1 MKAGKAGKAGAR
13 RSGTGVSR
21 RELVGGAL
29 RGVVGGV
36 VGGTLLAGASEARAA
51 VVRQAGASTTDAP
64 RIRIACKLNMVEV
77 GETLAEKFAV
87 VRAAGFEGVEIFS
100 PEGVLEEALA
110 ASRETGLAIP
120 GVVNRAGWKVRLSDR
135 DPAVRAQALAS
146 LMEAIREAHALGA
159 SNVLVIPGKVLD
171 PEHENHQQVWE
182 RAQAALH
189 AAVPLAAELG
199 VHLLVE
205 NVWNNFGY
213 DPEGGSAQT
222 AEPFCRFI
230 DEAKSPWVAMYF
242 DAGNHAHFG
251 PPQEWI
257 RTLGRRI
264 VKVDLKDRDFS
275 NAKKVRTK
283 LGEGSID
290 WGAVKAALQEIGYA
304 GWISAEVPGGDGE
317 HLKDVA
323 ERLRRLLVY

>member
-1 MKAGKAGKAGAR
+1 MKH
-13 RSGTGVSR
+13 VSR
-21 RELVGGAL
+21 RELVHGA
-29 RGVVGGV
+29 VGGV
-36 VGGTLLAGASEARAA
+36 VGGALLGARPVAPAAAMTQAAADAGDGR
-51 VVRQAGASTTDAP
+51 

-77 GETLAEKFAV
+77 GVTLAEKFAV
-87 VRAAGFEGVEIFS
+87 VRAAGFDGIEIFS

-120 GVVNRAGWKVRLSDR
+120 GVVNRAGWKVRLSDP
-135 DPAVRAQALAS
+135 DPAIRAQALAS
-146 LMEAIREAHALGA
+146 MLEAVREAHALGA

-171 PEHENHQQVWE
+171 PEHENHDQVWE
-182 RAQAALH
+182 RAQTALR
-189 AAVPLAAELG
+189 AAVPVAAELG

-205 NVWNNFGY
+205 NVWNGFGY
-213 DPEGGSAQT
+213 DPEGGNKQT
-222 AEPFCRFI
+222 AELFCRFI

-251 PPQEWI
+251 PPDEWI
-257 RTLGRRI
+257 RALGRRI
-264 VKVDLKDRDFS
+264 VKVDLKDRDFE
-275 NAKKVRTK
+275 NKNKARTK

-290 WGAVKAALQEIGYA
+290 WAAVKAALQEIGYA